1 MVIGLNN
8 YTYHICLLNL
18 FIHPPGNKQLQTIN
32 KSLNILEFEKCS
44 FRPGVAKILIH
55 LIN

>member
-1 MVIGLNN
+1 MVIGPNN
-8 YTYHICLLNL
+8 YTYHTCLLNL

-32 KSLNILEFEKCS
+32 KNLNILEFEKCS